1 MMKQDWEN
9 LTLERRERV
18 LRVGFD
24 AGAGNVF
31 HFELMK
37 ELIELARRLEDDSE
51 LSAIVLH
58 GQREVFSIGLDL
70 GVMHPAPI
78 EEMGLGAWRKCMQ
91 LGPRMCEAWERL
103 EPITIAAIEGW
114 CVGAGVAL
122 AVACDFRV
130 VAENATFYAPEIE
143 RGINMSWG
151 SVPRTVALIGPAR
164 TKRLFALS
172 EKCDARRAL
181 AWGLA
186 DEAAPGGETL
196 KAALKLAK
204 RAASMPPIPQR
215 MCKQSINAAALAP
228 GRASCHMDTDQL
240 LLTQSSEDFRE
251 GIASFLQ
258 KRRPLFKGR

>member
-1 MMKQDWEN
+1 MMDQDWKT

-18 LRVGFD
+18 LRVQFD
-24 AGAGNVF
+24 TGSGNVF

-37 ELIELARRLEDDSE
+37 ELIELARRLDDDCD

-58 GQREVFSIGLDL
+58 GKRDVFTVGLDL
-70 GVMHPAPI
+70 AAMHPAPI
-78 EEMGLGAWRKCMQ
+78 EEMGLGAWRRLMQ

-122 AVACDFRV
+122 VVACDLRV
-130 VAENATFYAPEIE
+130 AAENATFYAPEIE
-143 RGINMSWG
+143 RGMNMSWG
-151 SVPRTVALIGPAR
+151 SVPRTVGLIGPAK

-186 DEAAPGGETL
+186 DEVAPEGDAL
-196 KAALKLAK
+196 KAAFKLAN
-204 RAASMPPIPQR
+204 RAAAMPPIPQR

-240 LLTQSSEDFRE
+240 LLTQTSEDFQE

-258 KRRPLFKGR
+258 KRRPEFKGR